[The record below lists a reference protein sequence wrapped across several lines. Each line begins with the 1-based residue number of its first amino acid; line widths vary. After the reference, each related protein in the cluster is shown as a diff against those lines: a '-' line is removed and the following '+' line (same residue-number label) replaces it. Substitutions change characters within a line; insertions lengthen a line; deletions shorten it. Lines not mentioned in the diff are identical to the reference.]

1 MPLTPEQRERM
12 FVAEAL
18 QGHAERLEPE
28 HLERLRQMD
37 LLVAGDFAT
46 VQRQLELL
54 GEPCAPDEF
63 LSMLETEHRVKPE
76 VRERR
81 SVGFVH

>member
-1 MPLTPEQRERM
+1 MVRLAIGRPDCKASISGKPGESSSSGGG
-12 FVAEAL
+12 VAAL
-18 QGHAERLEPE
+18 E
-28 HLERLRQMD
+28 
-37 LLVAGDFAT
+37 
-46 VQRQLELL
+46 RQLELL